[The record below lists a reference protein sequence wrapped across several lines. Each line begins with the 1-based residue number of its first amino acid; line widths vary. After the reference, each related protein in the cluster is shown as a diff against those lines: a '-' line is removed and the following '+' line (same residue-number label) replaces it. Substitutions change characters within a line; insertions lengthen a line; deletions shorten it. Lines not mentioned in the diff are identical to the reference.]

1 MRVLGHLPVIGG
13 VPGAHGVNF
22 AGFIEAVPAVLPQRL
37 ELSEPGVRTGVGSGD
52 EGLVDQ
58 PAQDVE
64 DLARRHLVVGADRL
78 GGVQVAASGE
88 DRQPCEQAALV
99 LEQQVV
105 APVHH
110 RPKGLLAGQGSAGTH
125 GEQPEAVVEPFRQR
139 GQCQ

>member
-1 MRVLGHLPVIGG
+1 MGILGHLPVIGA
-13 VPGAHGVNF
+13 VPGAHRVSF
-22 AGFIEAVPAVLPQRL
+22 AGFPEAVPAVLPQRL
-37 ELSEPGVRTGVGSGD
+37 ELAEPGFTTGTGASD

-58 PAQDVE
+58 PAQNVE
-64 DLARRHLVVGADRL
+64 DLCGRHLVVGADRL
-78 GGVQVAASGE
+78 GGVQAAASDE

-110 RPKGLLAGQGSAGTH
+110 RPKGLLARKGSASPH

-139 GQCQ
+139 GQGQ